1 MADIDRLKGDFS
13 VYFSGEYVV
22 LAGSKLCIFRP
33 DGSLVA
39 CRKDLRYAGRITF
52 LSENRMLLCSKAVF
66 YMVDLATGS
75 DLWSA
80 PYTKTDFNLN
90 DFAVSPD
97 GAYAYTYDSRN
108 SKNVITR
115 LELLTPEHEVEVCE
129 LNPDPGATRD
139 ILCDEEGV
147 PCLLKTLIET
157 VGSRNYSVE
166 GVRLHDFYYFPE
178 HTSTWK
184 TKWFFPLEEGSSALR
199 FLGSTDRILTSG
211 LQIRIPSTG
220 ALLPLLEVGAE
231 ALLPQDQGSPRC
243 RRDSTGRYLYLT
255 YLTCTAILDLQE
267 KKVAARYDSISQGC
281 LVENEYWVCAE
292 GKVRRRPFPVF
303 EEIPPV
309 KKVGIMDWYFASRP
323 ELW

>member
-80 PYTKTDFNLN
+80 PYTRTDFNLN
-90 DFAVSPD
+90 DLALSPD
-97 GAYAYTYDSRN
+97 GAYAYTYDQHN
-108 SKNVITR
+108 TKHMITR
-115 LELLTPEHEVEVCE
+115 LELLTPEHEVEICE

-157 VGSRNYSVE
+157 VGGRNYSVE
-166 GVRLHDFYYFPE
+166 GVRLHDFFYWPE
-178 HTSTWK
+178 HTNIWK
-184 TKWFFPLEEGSSALR
+184 TKWYFPLEEGNSSLR
-199 FLGSTDRILTSG
+199 FLGSTDRILTSS
-211 LQIRIPSTG
+211 LQAHIPSTG
-220 ALLPLLEVGAE
+220 ALLPLLEAGADE
-231 ALLPQDQGSPRC
+231 LLPQDQGCPRGRMDC
-243 RRDSTGRYLYLT
+243 TGRYLYLT

-267 KKVAARYDSISQGC
+267 KKVAARYASISQGS
-281 LVENEYWVCAE
+281 LVGTEYWVCAE
-292 GKVRRRPFPVF
+292 GKIRRRPFPVF

-309 KKVGIMDWYFASRP
+309 KKVSCIDWYFASRP